1 MANRD
6 AILSLRIFVQ
16 STGATK
22 TMRFASDMSVAEIL
36 REIADKGSVE
46 GGRDHGLFSPP
57 NKETGKKGFWLAK
70 NRALRFYGIGSNVRL
85 ACPPSLALTEPSR
98 RRSSTRR
105 STARSRSAWRT
116 AR

>member
-16 STGATK
+16 ATGATK

-70 NRALRFYGIGSNVRL
+70 NRALRFYGIGSNVRSS
-85 ACPPSLALTEPSR
+85 PSLTRLPLNCFDPRHPRVSALTVS
-98 RRSSTRR
+98 
-105 STARSRSAWRT
+105 
-116 AR
+116 